1 MIKTL
6 GKTVVS
12 EVKKVELH
20 LDETILSKL
29 PHIQIGLIRYQG
41 ATVSESPKML
51 KGRIEL
57 FLEQLKTEY
66 EPQEIGNIPQIGYF
80 RQCFKAL
87 GISPSK
93 YRPSSEALLRRVLQ
107 GKPFPFIHSAADVN
121 NFVSL
126 YHLMPCG
133 LYDADQ
139 LSGERLVMRLGRPG
153 EAYIS
158 LAGKETS
165 AEGKWITADNAG
177 PFGSPIIDA
186 DRTKTSLNSTHM
198 LHILY
203 LPDPLKDGQDA
214 HSLLQSVAD
223 LFIQMNGGEVLDL
236 KVMKQSSA

>member
-1 MIKTL
+1 MQLTI
-6 GKTVVS
+6 
-12 EVKKVELH
+12 
-20 LDETILSKL
+20 DEIITSKL
-29 PHIQIGLIRYQG
+29 PHLKIGLIRYRG

-57 FLEQLKTEY
+57 FLEQLKTEH
-66 EPQEIGNIPQIGYF
+66 ELANISQIPQIDYF

-126 YHLMPCG
+126 YYLMPCG

-139 LSGERLVMRLGRPG
+139 LSGSHLTMRLGLPG
-153 EAYIS
+153 ETYVS

-165 AEGKWITADNAG
+165 AEGKWITADQRG

-186 DRTKTSLNSTHM
+186 DRTKTTLSTTNM

-203 LPDPLKDGQDA
+203 LPDRQKDDQDPL
-214 HSLLQSVAD
+214 SVLQAIAD
-223 LFIQMNGGEVLDL
+223 LFVQMNGGDVVDM
-236 KVMKQSSA
+236 KVI